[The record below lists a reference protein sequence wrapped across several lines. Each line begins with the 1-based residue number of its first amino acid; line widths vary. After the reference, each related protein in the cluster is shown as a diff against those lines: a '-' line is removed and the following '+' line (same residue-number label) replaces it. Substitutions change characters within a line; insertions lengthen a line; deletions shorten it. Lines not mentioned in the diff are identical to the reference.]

1 MFNTLKIKQ
10 QMKLNNPKNGEKKYE
25 KKFHD
30 SQHLAMKPD
39 NCLQLMETPWRI
51 SFFRFFASL

>member
-10 QMKLNNPKNGEKKYE
+10 QMKLNNPKNGGKKYE
-25 KKFHD
+25 NKFHE

-39 NCLQLMETPWRI
+39 NCLQ
-51 SFFRFFASL
+51 